1 MIKFLHKDVLHPL
14 HYRAEKL
21 FAQEIWKV
29 TVTIQDQV
37 FTRASTD
44 KDLFR
49 KLSDL
54 NCFYEIQEELHEAFF
69 QSFKPEIIN
78 YLNNDDPR
86 IQEEG

>member
-1 MIKFLHKDVLHPL
+1 MIIFIYKGVPYSL

-21 FAQEIWKV
+21 FAQEVWKV
-29 TVTIQDQV
+29 TVTIQDQT

-54 NCFYEIQEELHEAFF
+54 NSFESIQIGLDKAFF
-69 QSFKPEIIN
+69 RSFKPEIIN
-78 YLNNDDPR
+78 YLDK
-86 IQEEG
+86 

>member
-1 MIKFLHKDVLHPL
+1 MITFIYKGVPYPL

-21 FAQEIWKV
+21 FGQEVWKV
-29 TVTIQDQV
+29 TLTIQDQT

-54 NCFYEIQEELHEAFF
+54 NSFNEIQIGLDKGFF
-69 QSFKPEIIN
+69 ESFKSEIIN
-78 YLNNDDPR
+78 YLE
-86 IQEEG
+86 Q

>member
-1 MIKFLHKDVLHPL
+1 MIIFIYKGVPHSL
-14 HYRAEKL
+14 HYRAEKV

-29 TVTIQDQV
+29 SVTIQDQT

-54 NCFYEIQEELHEAFF
+54 NSFESIQIGLDKAFF
-69 QSFKPEIIN
+69 ESFKTEIIN
-78 YLNNDDPR
+78 YLE
-86 IQEEG
+86 Q

>member
-1 MIKFLHKDVLHPL
+1 MIRYIYKGVPHSL

-21 FAQEIWKV
+21 FGQDIWMV
-29 TVTIQDQV
+29 SVSIQDQV

-54 NCFYEIQEELHEAFF
+54 NSFESIQIGLDKAFF
-69 QSFKPEIIN
+69 ESFKPEIIN
-78 YLNNDDPR
+78 YLDK
-86 IQEEG
+86 

>member
-1 MIKFLHKDVLHPL
+1 MIALIYKDVPYPL

-21 FAQEIWKV
+21 FAQEVWKV
-29 TVTIQDQV
+29 TVTVNASTPTKASLEV

-54 NCFYEIQEELHEAFF
+54 NSFNEIQEELDIAFF
-69 QSFKPEIIN
+69 ESFKPEIIN
-78 YLNNDDPR
+78 YLE
-86 IQEEG
+86 Q

>member
-1 MIKFLHKDVLHPL
+1 MITFIYKGVQYPL

-21 FAQEIWKV
+21 FAQEVWKV
-29 TVTIQDQV
+29 MVTVNASTPTKASLEV

-54 NCFYEIQEELHEAFF
+54 NSFESIQIGLDNAFREL
-69 QSFKPEIIN
+69 FKPEIIN
-78 YLNNDDPR
+78 YLDK
-86 IQEEG
+86 